1 VLTYETLKK
10 QPKELLALTGLARRE
25 VEALLPVFESALRA
39 AEEKTAPKAKKR
51 QRAPGAGRKPALATV
66 EDKLLFVL
74 VYTKTYPL
82 QVVHGQLFAMSQSSA
97 NEWLHCLLPVLA
109 TALDALGVSPE
120 REGHRLAQR
129 ERRQEKPHDLIVD
142 GVERCRQRPQSK
154 QKQALHY
161 SGKKKGHYDKNIV
174 VVATQS
180 KRVSFLSQ
188 TKPGS
193 MHDKAI
199 VEEAE
204 IHYPRD
210 CILRSDLGFQ
220 GYHPRVGQNLQPKK
234 SRGNRNCHRARN
246 AATGNS
252 HGCGCA

>member
-1 VLTYETLKK
+1 MLTYETLKK
-10 QPKELLALTGLARRE
+10 KPKELLALTGLARRE

-39 AEEKTAPKAKKR
+39 AEEQTTSKAKKR
-51 QRAPGAGRKPALATV
+51 QRAPGGGRKPGLATV

-82 QVVHGQLFAMSQSSA
+82 QVVHGKLFEMSQSSA
-97 NEWLHCLLPVLA
+97 NEWLQFLLPVLA
-109 TALDALGVSPE
+109 TVLDALGVIPE
-120 REGHRLAQR
+120 REGHRVAQQ

-142 GVERCRQRPQSK
+142 GVERCRQRPKSK
-154 QKQALHY
+154 QTQALHY

-174 VVATQS
+174 VVATRS

-188 TKPGS
+188 TYPGS
-193 MHDKAI
+193 MHDKAM

-210 CILRSDLGFQ
+210 CTLRSDLGFQ
-220 GYHPRVGQNLQPKK
+220 GYHPRVGQHWQPKK
-234 SRGNRNCHRARN
+234 SRGNRHCRRARN

-252 HGCGCA
+252 RGCACA